1 MSGLCCHCPLPAA
14 DVLKIKERDVC
25 MTYKDIQVRHVIE
38 DLCKNL
44 GKKGGS
50 AGWRADACACVEGAA
65 LCAKNLPNTLL
76 GFVQLLLCPKL
87 EGEIFH
93 EIACLEATCKD
104 CGVARLREH
113 G

>member
-1 MSGLCCHCPLPAA
+1 
-14 DVLKIKERDVC
+14 

-93 EIACLEATCKD
+93 EIACLEGTCKD
-104 CGVARLREH
+104 CGVAQLREH
-113 G
+113 GCAAMFNNR